1 MTIKQDKNAGD
12 LTLFIEGRI
21 DTKTAPQLEQVI
33 KTELEG
39 IVNLVFDLTE
49 TSYISS
55 AGLRVMLMAQKQ
67 MNKQGRMKVVNANKD
82 LMEIFEVTG
91 FSNILTIE

>member
-55 AGLRVMLMAQKQ
+55 AGLRIMLMAQKQ

>member
-67 MNKQGRMKVVNANKD
+67 MNKQGRMKVVNANND

>member
-21 DTKTAPQLEQVI
+21 DTKTAPQLEQII